1 MSGGIVIL
9 ISGRG
14 SNMQAVLEQTMS
26 GAIPATIS
34 AVISNNPAAE
44 GLAIAPSFGVPIE
57 TVPHR
62 DYPTREAFDA
72 ALMRAI
78 DRHAPKLVVLA
89 GFMRILTD
97 TFINHYKDRLIN
109 IHPSLLPAFPGL
121 NTHQRAIDAGVKQH
135 GATVHFVI
143 PDIDAGPI
151 IAQAKIPVLANDTP
165 ASLGARVLKEE
176 HRILP
181 MAVKW
186 FMENRLSICDGKVFL
201 DGSISDAQGLVT
213 P

>member
-14 SNMQAVLEQTMS
+14 SNMQAVLEQAKS
-26 GAIPATIS
+26 GVIRAPVS
-34 AVISNNPAAE
+34 AVISNNSAAE
-44 GLAIAPSFGVPIE
+44 GLAIAKSFGVPTE
-57 TVPHR
+57 TIPHR

-72 ALMRAI
+72 ALMQAI

-97 TFINHYKDRLIN
+97 GFINHYQNRLIN

-121 NTHQRAIDAGVKQH
+121 NTHQRALEADIKEH

-143 PDIDAGPI
+143 PDIDAGPVV
-151 IAQAKIPVLANDTP
+151 AQARVPVLAGDTP
-165 ASLGARVLKEE
+165 ISLGERVLKEE

-186 FMENRLSICDGKVFL
+186 FMEDRLSVHGGKVLL
-201 DGSISDAQGLVT
+201 DGSLREAQGLAT

>member
-14 SNMQAVLEQTMS
+14 SNMQAVLEQAKS
-26 GAIPATIS
+26 GAIRAPVST
-34 AVISNNPAAE
+34 VISNNPTAE
-44 GLAIAPSFGVPIE
+44 GLAIAKSFGVPTDTI
-57 TVPHR
+57 PHR
-62 DYPTREAFDA
+62 NYPTREAFDA
-72 ALMRAI
+72 ALMHAI

-97 TFINHYKDRLIN
+97 GFINHYQHRLIN

-121 NTHQRAIDAGVKQH
+121 NTHERAIEAGVKQH

-143 PDIDAGPI
+143 PDIDAGPV
-151 IAQAKIPVLANDTP
+151 IAQSKVPVLANDTP
-165 ASLGARVLKEE
+165 ASLGERVLKEE

-186 FMENRLSICDGKVFL
+186 FMEDRLSIRDGKVFL
-201 DGSISDAQGLVT
+201 DGAAIIQT
-213 P
+213 